1 MFFKHTNG
9 STRHVNPS
17 QLEDLAHLK
26 ITDAKPGDTLSI
38 VGVGDQFADL
48 DFTVDRRSMVEAG
61 QKWTEL
67 SGTYRD
73 RRVTLEVHSSDDVEV
88 YGAFDGV
95 HLTLDQLGLSE
106 EDLAQMDERQNPSDS
121 FSFNSMV
128 WMYRW
133 SREVGIFHDTEL
145 QGTGCYAW
153 SFQEEKGQEEKGDHF
168 LTIRKFEGQ
177 PFAAMVSQKVNPGDI
192 TVYRG

>member
-9 STRHVNPS
+9 STRHVDPS

-67 SGTYRD
+67 SGMYRD
-73 RRVTLEVHSSDDVEV
+73 RRVTLEVHNNDDVEV
-88 YGAFDGV
+88 FGSFDGA

-106 EDLAQMDERQNPSDS
+106 QDLADIDERQNPSDS
-121 FSFNSMV
+121 FEFDSKV

-133 SREVGIFHDTEL
+133 SREVGIFHDTDL

-153 SFQEEKGQEEKGDHF
+153 NFQEEKGDRF

-177 PFAAMVSQKVNPGDI
+177 PFAATVSQKVNPGDI

>member
-9 STRHVNPS
+9 STRHVDPS

-48 DFTVDRRSMVEAG
+48 DFTVDRRAMVEAG
-61 QKWTEL
+61 EKWTEL
-67 SGTYRD
+67 SGMYRD
-73 RRVTLEVHSSDDVEV
+73 KRVTLEVHNNETVQV
-88 YGAFDGV
+88 FGNFDAQ
-95 HLTLDQLGLSE
+95 HYTLDQLTLSE
-106 EDLAQMDERQNPSDS
+106 QDLADIDARQNPADS
-121 FSFNSMV
+121 FEFQNKV

-133 SREVGIFHDTEL
+133 SREVGIFHDNEL

-153 SFQEEKGQEEKGDHF
+153 HFQEENGDHF

-177 PFAAMVSQKVNPGDI
+177 PFAATLAQTVNPDDI

>member
-9 STRHVNPS
+9 STRHVDPS

-38 VGVGDQFADL
+38 VGVGDGFADL
-48 DFTVDRRSMVEAG
+48 DFTVDRRSMVEGG

-67 SGTYRD
+67 SGTYRE
-73 RRVTLEVHSSDDVEV
+73 RRVTLEIHNDEQVLVFGS
-88 YGAFDGV
+88 FDGR

-106 EDLAQMDERQNPSDS
+106 QDLGDIDERQNPADS
-121 FSFNSMV
+121 FEYDSKV

-133 SREVGIFHDTEL
+133 SRELGIFRDTEME
-145 QGTGCYAW
+145 GTGCYAW
-153 SFQEEKGQEEKGDHF
+153 QFQEESGDSV
-168 LTIRKFEGQ
+168 LTIKKFEGQ
-177 PFAAMVSQKVNPGDI
+177 PFQATLSQKVNPGDI